1 MPDTNIGTVFDDG
14 AADFERLAP
23 SLWNPM
29 GNALVA
35 AAEITMGESVLDAG
49 CGTGATTIPAAQYA
63 GPEARVDG
71 VDLSAEMLALAQA
84 KASTLA
90 LENVTLHVG
99 DAAAWSGGEP
109 YDVVLSAYS
118 IFFLPDMDAGAAHL
132 VSNLSPGGRLALS
145 TWAQGALNPFTD
157 LLVQECRRERPELAG
172 PLSGARDNSERLNT
186 PEKLTA
192 WLEGLGLQDIK
203 VLSTPAQVQLSQS
216 LAWSLVMG
224 SGLRFL
230 LPGDPEAAE
239 RVKTAFLAQLGEE
252 HTLNADTLIATARRP
267 EFLPCRPIRHA
278 ARAE

>member
-1 MPDTNIGTVFDDG
+1 MPEITIGSAFDDG

-35 AAEITMGESVLDAG
+35 AAEIEVGHSILDAG

-63 GPEARVDG
+63 GPDGRVDG
-71 VDLSAEMLALAQA
+71 VDLSAQMLALAQA
-84 KASTLA
+84 KASTLS
-90 LENVTLHVG
+90 LENVVLHLG
-99 DAAAWSGGEP
+99 DAGAWTGDEP

-118 IFFLPDMDAGAAHL
+118 IFFLPDMDKGAAHL
-132 VSNLSPGGRLALS
+132 VSNLRPGGMLALS
-145 TWAQGALNPFTD
+145 TWAEGALSPFTD
-157 LLVQECRRERPELAG
+157 LLVQECRRERPELTG
-172 PLSGARDNSERLNT
+172 LISGARDNTERLNT

-192 WLEGLGLQDIK
+192 WLEGFGLQDIK
-203 VLSTPAQVQLSQS
+203 VLSTPAQVQLNQS

-230 LPGDPEAAE
+230 LPEDEEAAA

-252 HTLNADTLIATARRP
+252 YNLNADTLIASAR
-267 EFLPCRPIRHA
+267 LP
-278 ARAE
+278 